1 MKSRL
6 PLFFVLIIVV
16 LIIFCLAHSRYTINM
31 EYKALF
37 INLPSIQLITL
48 EGNSVDLRKQIGKSA
63 TVLIYF
69 NSTCPIC
76 QSEAELV
83 VKNFEADSN
92 INFIWV
98 SSEPSEVIRSFV
110 ATYDLGLLHDVTVA
124 SDTLY
129 QVSSYFKFTS
139 VPATVVYSKHGA
151 LIDFFK
157 GAVSMQDL
165 KRAIQKAH
173 DSKP

>member
-1 MKSRL
+1 MRVKL
-6 PLFFVLIIVV
+6 VFFLGMGLLVFAGAFFALKKRTENTTQRSVLG
-16 LIIFCLAHSRYTINM
+16 TIPAFTISDLDGRAVSF
-31 EYKALF
+31 ESL
-37 INLPSIQLITL
+37 L
-48 EGNSVDLRKQIGKSA
+48 EPRAN
-63 TVLIYF
+63 VLIYF

-76 QSEAELV
+76 QSEAELL
-83 VKNFEADSN
+83 VKNFEADST
-92 INFIWV
+92 INFIWI
-98 SSEPSEVIRSFV
+98 SSEPIEAIRSFV
-110 ATYDLGLLHDVTVA
+110 ATYDLDLLHDVTVA

-129 QVSSYFKFTS
+129 QVASHFKFTS

>member
-1 MKSRL
+1 
-6 PLFFVLIIVV
+6 VLG
-16 LIIFCLAHSRYTINM
+16 TIPAFTISDLDGM
-31 EYKALF
+31 PISFESL
-37 INLPSIQLITL
+37 L
-48 EGNSVDLRKQIGKSA
+48 EIRTN
-63 TVLIYF
+63 VLIYF

-83 VKNFEADSN
+83 VKNFEADSS
-92 INFIWV
+92 INFIWI
-98 SSEPSEVIRSFV
+98 SSESIEAFRSFEV
-110 ATYDLGLLHDVTVA
+110 AYDLGQLPHATLA
-124 SDTLY
+124 SDTLF
-129 QVSSYFKFTS
+129 QVANHFKFTS

-165 KRAIQKAH
+165 KGAIQKAH

>member
-1 MKSRL
+1 MRVNFI
-6 PLFFVLIIVV
+6 FFLGLGFLVLAGAFFAFQKRTDHTAQRSV
-16 LIIFCLAHSRYTINM
+16 LGNIPDISISDLDGRAVSFESLLEPRIN
-31 EYKALF
+31 
-37 INLPSIQLITL
+37 
-48 EGNSVDLRKQIGKSA
+48 
-63 TVLIYF
+63 VLIYF

-76 QSEAELV
+76 QTEAELV
-83 VKNFEADSN
+83 VKNFEADSS

-98 SSEPSEVIRSFV
+98 SSEPSEAIRSFEE
-110 ATYDLGLLHDVTVA
+110 AYDLGLLHNVTVA

-129 QVSSYFKFTS
+129 QVANHFKFTA
-139 VPATVVYSKHGA
+139 VPATVVYSKHGE

-157 GAVSMQDL
+157 GAVSIQDL

>member
-1 MKSRL
+1 MRVKFI
-6 PLFFVLIIVV
+6 FFLGLGLLVFAGAFFAIQKRAENTAQRSVLDNIPDI
-16 LIIFCLAHSRYTINM
+16 
-31 EYKALF
+31 
-37 INLPSIQLITL
+37 SISDLDGRAVSFESLL
-48 EGNSVDLRKQIGKSA
+48 EPRTN
-63 TVLIYF
+63 VLIYF
-69 NSTCPIC
+69 NSNCPIC
-76 QSEAELV
+76 QSEAELL
-83 VKNFEADSN
+83 VKNFEADSS
-92 INFIWV
+92 INFIWI
-98 SSEPSEVIRSFV
+98 SSEPIEAIRSFES
-110 ATYDLGLLHDVTVA
+110 TYDLVLLHHVTVA

-129 QVSSYFKFTS
+129 QVASHFKFTS